1 MREKLNSIIF
11 VSFKEKNN
19 QLKETNMDAHS
30 MDYTISKVFDEN
42 CGRIYK
48 IKLPEGVRPGQLVE
62 AELRDGQKFI
72 YQVKK
77 QDIENKFVILSEN

>member
-1 MREKLNSIIF
+1 
-11 VSFKEKNN
+11 
-19 QLKETNMDAHS
+19 

-48 IKLPEGVRPGQLVE
+48 IKLPEGVQPGQLVE
-62 AELRDGQKFI
+62 ATLKDGQKFI

-77 QDIENKFVILSEN
+77 NDIENKFVILSEN

>member
-1 MREKLNSIIF
+1 
-11 VSFKEKNN
+11 
-19 QLKETNMDAHS
+19 MDAHS

-48 IKLPEGVRPGQLVE
+48 IKLPEGVQPGQLVE
-62 AELRDGQKFI
+62 ATLKDGQKFI

-77 QDIENKFVILSEN
+77 NDIENKFVILSEN

>member
-1 MREKLNSIIF
+1 
-11 VSFKEKNN
+11 
-19 QLKETNMDAHS
+19 MDAHS

>member
-1 MREKLNSIIF
+1 
-11 VSFKEKNN
+11 
-19 QLKETNMDAHS
+19 MDTHS

-48 IKLPEGVRPGQLVE
+48 IKLPEGVQPGQLVE
-62 AELRDGQKFI
+62 ATLKDGQKFI

-77 QDIENKFVILSEN
+77 NDIENKFVILSEN

>member
-1 MREKLNSIIF
+1 
-11 VSFKEKNN
+11 
-19 QLKETNMDAHS
+19 

-48 IKLPEGVRPGQLVE
+48 IKLPEGVQPGQLVE
-62 AELRDGQKFI
+62 ATLKDGQKFI

-77 QDIENKFVILSEN
+77 NDSENKFVILSEN

>member
-1 MREKLNSIIF
+1 
-11 VSFKEKNN
+11 
-19 QLKETNMDAHS
+19 

-48 IKLPEGVRPGQLVE
+48 IKLPEGVQPGQLVE